1 MRQWKVGEQTE
12 ESSLKFLKSKEMK
25 NKLLI
30 LGLILFSISAHSKVL
45 EPDSLVSYKGV
56 VVDKF
61 SGNPIAGVKVL
72 YKKIPYNS
80 EIGNLITNENGEF
93 EAYFRARESYSLQIT
108 ISGYMSLS
116 EIIHPLEGADEN
128 LYRADRFELRLGGVG
143 SVLSLHNLNF
153 EQGKSKITQD
163 SFEELNNL
171 VTMLKETP
179 TMVIQL
185 EGHTDFRGSPTANLA
200 LSEDR
205 VNAVKDY
212 LVSNSINVDRILT
225 KAFGGAQPITQENTA
240 DARAQN
246 RRVEVRIISE

>member
-1 MRQWKVGEQTE
+1 
-12 ESSLKFLKSKEMK
+12 MK
-25 NKLLI
+25 KILI
-30 LGLILFSISAHSKVL
+30 LGFVLLSVAGFSNSL

-56 VVDKF
+56 IVDKF
-61 SGNPIAGVKVL
+61 SGNPIAGVRVL

-80 EIGNLITNENGEF
+80 EIGNLVTNENGEF

-108 ISGYMSLS
+108 ASGYLSLS
-116 EIIHPLEGADEN
+116 EIIHPLENADEN
-128 LYRADRFELRLGGVG
+128 LNRLDKFELRLGGVG

-179 TMVIQL
+179 EMVIQL
-185 EGHTDFRGSPTANLA
+185 EGHTDFRGSPTANLK

-205 VNAVKDY
+205 VSAVKDY
-212 LVSNSINVDRILT
+212 LVSNSINVERILT
-225 KAFGGAQPITQENTA
+225 KAFGGAQPLTQENTA
-240 DARAQN
+240 VARAKN